1 MQLEWM
7 IEFTKYR
14 TNFTN
19 TFFKLV
25 NFFDTPYFFF
35 CIIPFIIIGISY
47 RWGVRFFYLTI
58 LNGVV
63 NYSLKIFFQVPRP
76 CSIEP
81 KLALVH
87 VSNYSFPSGAAQ
99 YSIILAGLL
108 IATWR
113 SSWAKVVGISY
124 VLIIGFS
131 RVYLG
136 VHYPTDILFGWF
148 VGGTILFLFLK
159 LYQPLENHIKK
170 EPKKSLFLATFL
182 PLFLVLTTFNV
193 NIINFMSLFFAF
205 SIGVYISTKYKLYL
219 KDPKNILES
228 ILRGLFAIATTNAL
242 LGLLLILFGKQNF
255 TFNLISNLAAAIWIS
270 LIISPIIN
278 IIKKNRIIY

>member
-7 IEFTKYR
+7 IEFAKYR
-14 TNFTN
+14 INFIN
-19 TFFKLV
+19 LFFKLI

-35 CIIPFIIIGISY
+35 CLIPFVIIGISY

-58 LNGVV
+58 LNGIV
-63 NYSLKIFFQVPRP
+63 NYSLKIYFQVPRP

-113 SSWAKVVGISY
+113 SSWAKVVGVSY

-136 VHYPTDILFGWF
+136 VHYPTDILFGWV
-148 VGGTILFLFLK
+148 VGGTVLFLFLK
-159 LYQPLENHIKK
+159 LYQPLEKLIKK
-170 EPKKSLFLATFL
+170 NSKKSLFLVTSL
-182 PLFLVLTTFNV
+182 SLFLALITLNA
-193 NIINFMSLFFAF
+193 NIVNFMSLLFAF
-205 SIGVYISTKYKLYL
+205 SIGTYFTTRCKLYL
-219 KDPKNILES
+219 KDPKGILES
-228 ILRGLFAIATTNAL
+228 ILRGLFAIATTYAL

-255 TFNLISNLAAAIWIS
+255 SFNLVSNLIAALWLS

-278 IIKKNRIIY
+278 KIKKIN